1 MNKSMRKFYL
11 ILFLLISTVSYAQ
24 NIGAMN
30 VPSVIDKVYAL
41 IDDGK
46 YEEAFKL
53 LQIINESQTIEHG
66 DSCTMMYNYEMG
78 TCLCFFD
85 KFEEAIPYLNKAL
98 LKMEK
103 LPHEDCIYLEL
114 IYGIGSCYKKLK
126 QYHNAEKYF
135 RRVMIRSNVL
145 GFKCIITTQ
154 TLSELTEVYNKLGY
168 TKLAKECAT
177 KINSK
182 IEDMP
187 SESWSK
193 RIEGLFDLANS
204 YYEQGKYDEE
214 IETYHKILD
223 LIVSNVGK
231 TNDDFLLYASLLRYK
246 LLLQDRQE
254 EAIEILKEMIDIVR
268 SYKVH
273 NVDVCSAYEDYLE
286 IMSRQNE
293 VELVEKMLPDAIEYI
308 QHTDE
313 YNWPNH
319 NLYERIGN
327 AFADIGNYKSGIKYL
342 EMLWNG
348 RPSNSMRSISNLGIC
363 YYFMPDYQKSI
374 SYLKKAEGMINDST
388 NNVTRK
394 VLYSYLNTAY
404 SNAQNYAEAIKYAEF
419 AAPYI
424 KELDGD
430 DVYAK
435 HLTMWAID
443 CGNAHQFQEAQKL
456 FEEAKGLFSIVSDN
470 TKVTYY
476 SQYGFYLIKTNEI
489 PRATDVLKNGIK
501 LCVESLGEDYA
512 LLTTMYHNLGRA
524 YMLQQD
530 YANALLYL
538 NKSKDLQIKLN
549 GKAMQRTLDYI
560 KECESK

>member
-1 MNKSMRKFYL
+1 
-11 ILFLLISTVSYAQ
+11 
-24 NIGAMN
+24 MN

-145 GFKCIITTQ
+145 GFKCMITTQ

-254 EAIEILKEMIDIVR
+254 EVTKILKEMIDIGR

-273 NVDVCSAYEDYLE
+273 NENVCSAYEDYLE
-286 IMSRQNE
+286 LMAKHNKAE
-293 VELVEKMLPDAIEYI
+293 FVEIMLPEAVDYI
-308 QHTDE
+308 QHTNE
-313 YNWPNH
+313 YDWQNH

-348 RPSNSMRSISNLGIC
+348 SPSNSMRSISNLGIC

-404 SNAQNYAEAIKYAEF
+404 SNAQNYAEAIKYAEI

-424 KELDGD
+424 KEIDGN

-443 CGNAHQFQEAQKL
+443 CGNAHQYQEAQRL

>member
-1 MNKSMRKFYL
+1 MRKFYL
-11 ILFLLISTVSYAQ
+11 ILFLLISTVSYAR
-24 NIGAMN
+24 NIGATN

-46 YEEAFKL
+46 YEEAHKL

-78 TCLCFFD
+78 TCLFFLD

-114 IYGIGSCYKKLK
+114 IYGIGSCYNKLK

-135 RRVMIRSNVL
+135 RRVMIRGNVL
-145 GFKCIITTQ
+145 GFKCMITTQ

-168 TKLAKECAT
+168 TKLAKECAAKINT
-177 KINSK
+177 KI
-182 IEDMP
+182 DDLP
-187 SESWSK
+187 SESWSN
-193 RIEGLFDLANS
+193 RVEGLFDLAES
-204 YYEQGKYDEE
+204 YDEQGKYDEE
-214 IETYHKILD
+214 IITYHKILD
-223 LIVSNVGK
+223 LIESNVGK
-231 TNDDFLLYASLLRYK
+231 TNDDYLLYASLLRYR
-246 LLLQDRQE
+246 LLSQDRQE
-254 EAIEILKEMIDIVR
+254 EVTKILKEMIEIGR

-273 NVDVCSAYEDYLE
+273 NENVCSAYEDYLE
-286 IMSRQNE
+286 LMAKHNKAE
-293 VELVEKMLPDAIEYI
+293 FVEIMLPEAVDYI
-308 QHTDE
+308 QHTNE
-313 YNWPNH
+313 YDWQNH

-327 AFADIGNYKSGIKYL
+327 AFAGIGNYNASIKYL
-342 EMLWNG
+342 EMSWNG
-348 RPSNSMRSISNLGIC
+348 SPSNSMRSISNLGIS
-363 YYFMPDYQKSI
+363 YYFKPDYQKSI

-404 SNAQNYAEAIKYAEF
+404 SNAQNYAEAIKYAEI

-424 KELDGD
+424 KEIDGN

-443 CGNAHQFQEAQKL
+443 CGNAHQYQEAQRL

-476 SQYGFYLIKTNEI
+476 SQYGFYLIKTNENS
-489 PRATDVLKNGIK
+489 RATDVLKNGIK

>member
-78 TCLCFFD
+78 FCLYFFD

-114 IYGIGSCYKKLK
+114 IYGIGSCYNKLK

-135 RRVMIRSNVL
+135 RRVMIRGDVL
-145 GFKCIITTQ
+145 GFKCMITIQ

-168 TKLAKECAT
+168 TMLAKECAT

-182 IEDMP
+182 IDDLP
-187 SESWSK
+187 SESWSNRVK
-193 RIEGLFDLANS
+193 GLFDLAES
-204 YYEQGKYDEE
+204 YDEQGKYDEE
-214 IETYHKILD
+214 IITYHKIWD
-223 LIVSNVGK
+223 LIDSNVGK
-231 TNDDFLLYASLLRYK
+231 TNDDFLLYASLLRHK

-254 EAIEILKEMIDIVR
+254 EAIEILKEMIDIGR
-268 SYKVH
+268 SYKDH

-286 IMSRQNE
+286 IMSRQND

-348 RPSNSMRSISNLGIC
+348 RSSNSMRSISNLGIC

-404 SNAQNYAEAIKYAEF
+404 SNAQNYAEAIKYAEI

-424 KELDGD
+424 KEIDGN

-443 CGNAHQFQEAQKL
+443 CGNAHQYQEAQRL

-476 SQYGFYLIKTNEI
+476 SQYGFYLIKTNENS
-489 PRATDVLKNGIK
+489 RATDVLKNGIK

>member
-1 MNKSMRKFYL
+1 MRKFYL

-78 TCLCFFD
+78 FCLYFFD

-114 IYGIGSCYKKLK
+114 IYGIGSCYNKLK

-135 RRVMIRSNVL
+135 RRVMIRGDVL
-145 GFKCIITTQ
+145 GFKCMITIQ

-168 TKLAKECAT
+168 TMLAKECAT

-204 YYEQGKYDEE
+204 YDEQGKYDEE

-223 LIVSNVGK
+223 LNESNVGK

-254 EAIEILKEMIDIVR
+254 EAIEILKEMIDIGR

-273 NVDVCSAYEDYLE
+273 NENVCSAYEDYLE
-286 IMSRQNE
+286 LMAKHNKAE
-293 VELVEKMLPDAIEYI
+293 FVEIMLPEAVDYI
-308 QHTDE
+308 QHTNE
-313 YNWPNH
+313 YDWQNH

-327 AFADIGNYKSGIKYL
+327 AFAGIGNYNASIKYL
-342 EMLWNG
+342 EMSWNG
-348 RPSNSMRSISNLGIC
+348 SPSNSMRSISNLGIS
-363 YYFMPDYQKSI
+363 YYFKPDYQKSI

-404 SNAQNYAEAIKYAEF
+404 SNAQNYAEAIKYAEI

-424 KELDGD
+424 KEIDGN

-443 CGNAHQFQEAQKL
+443 CGNAHQYQEAQRL

-476 SQYGFYLIKTNEI
+476 SQYGFYLIKTNENS
-489 PRATDVLKNGIK
+489 RATDVLKNGIK

>member
-1 MNKSMRKFYL
+1 MRKFYL

-24 NIGAMN
+24 NIGATN

-46 YEEAFKL
+46 YEEAHKL

-85 KFEEAIPYLNKAL
+85 KFEEAIPYFNKAL

-231 TNDDFLLYASLLRYK
+231 TNDDFLFYASLLRYK

-254 EAIEILKEMIDIVR
+254 EAIEILKEMIDIGR

-394 VLYSYLNTAY
+394 VLYSYLNSAY

-424 KELDGD
+424 KEFDGD

-476 SQYGFYLIKTNEI
+476 SEYGFYLIKTNEI

-512 LLTTMYHNLGRA
+512 FLTTMYHNLGRA

-530 YANALLYL
+530 YDNALLYL

>member
-1 MNKSMRKFYL
+1 MRKFYL

-24 NIGAMN
+24 NIGATN

-46 YEEAFKL
+46 YEEAHKL

-78 TCLCFFD
+78 TCLFFLD

-231 TNDDFLLYASLLRYK
+231 TNDDFLFYASLLRYK

-254 EAIEILKEMIDIVR
+254 EAIEILKEMIDIGR

-394 VLYSYLNTAY
+394 VLYSYLNSAY

-424 KELDGD
+424 KEFDGD
-430 DVYAK
+430 DVYAQ

-443 CGNAHQFQEAQKL
+443 CGNAHQF
-456 FEEAKGLFSIVSDN
+456 
-470 TKVTYY
+470 
-476 SQYGFYLIKTNEI
+476 
-489 PRATDVLKNGIK
+489 
-501 LCVESLGEDYA
+501 
-512 LLTTMYHNLGRA
+512 
-524 YMLQQD
+524 
-530 YANALLYL
+530 
-538 NKSKDLQIKLN
+538 
-549 GKAMQRTLDYI
+549 
-560 KECESK
+560 

>member
-1 MNKSMRKFYL
+1 MRKFYL

-78 TCLCFFD
+78 FCLYFFD

-114 IYGIGSCYKKLK
+114 IYGIGSCYNKLK

-135 RRVMIRSNVL
+135 RRVMIRGDVL
-145 GFKCIITTQ
+145 GFKCMITIQ

-168 TKLAKECAT
+168 TMLAKECAT

-204 YYEQGKYDEE
+204 YDEQGKYDEE

-223 LIVSNVGK
+223 LNESNVGK

-254 EAIEILKEMIDIVR
+254 EAIEILKEMIDIGR
-268 SYKVH
+268 SYKDH
-273 NVDVCSAYEDYLE
+273 NVYVCSAYEDYLE
-286 IMSRQNE
+286 IMSRQND

-348 RPSNSMRSISNLGIC
+348 RSSNSMRSISNLGIC
-363 YYFMPDYQKSI
+363 YYSMPDYQKSI

-404 SNAQNYAEAIKYAEF
+404 SNAQNYAEAIKYAEI

-424 KELDGD
+424 KEIDGN

-443 CGNAHQFQEAQKL
+443 CGNAHQYQEAQRL

-476 SQYGFYLIKTNEI
+476 SQYGFYLIKTNENS
-489 PRATDVLKNGIK
+489 RATDVLKNGIK